1 MNDIISIIFGSLS
14 ALTAL
19 FMVVVGYFLINEN
32 VTEVK
37 FYVGTILLF
46 VLTVICA
53 YGNFDQI
60 ERRK

>member
-1 MNDIISIIFGSLS
+1 MNNIISIIFGSLS
-14 ALTAL
+14 ALIAL

-32 VTEVK
+32 VTDVK

-46 VLTVICA
+46 VLNVICA